1 MKRSAGILLPIF
13 SLASNYG
20 IGTFGNEAYKFVDFL
35 DKAGQSYWQI
45 LPLGQ
50 TSYGDSPYQSFSS
63 FAGNPYFID
72 LDILIEEGLLNKED
86 VKDLKNDQYIDYEYL
101 FNTRFNVLYKAYQN
115 GFKKYQ
121 KELETFIKENNE
133 WIDSYALFMSL
144 KKHFNHKAWIEWEDK
159 DIRLHNSEAAR
170 KYSELLK
177 DDICFYEFLQYL
189 FFKQYKKLK
198 DYANSKGIKI
208 IGDIPIYL
216 PLDSVEVWSNP
227 ENFVLDD
234 EYLPIEV
241 SGVPPDYF
249 NENGQLWG
257 NPLYDYDYQEKNH
270 FAWWVKR
277 IKGTS
282 KLFDI
287 LRIDHFRGFES
298 YWAVKYG
305 ETTARNGRW
314 VKGPGM
320 KLLQV
325 IKDECKDMEFIS
337 EDLGYHTPEVE
348 QLLEDFGY
356 PGMKVLEFAFDA
368 SEPSDHMPHSFTENY
383 ICYLGTHD
391 NDPVMLYYKN
401 APEETIKRA
410 KKYIGFNLEEGF
422 NYSMIRCGMESVAK
436 LFITQMQ
443 DYLGTSEGSR
453 INTPG
458 IFGGNW
464 SWRLTKDQYDDQ
476 LANKIRE
483 YTYLFAREK

>member
-13 SLASNYG
+13 SLPSNYG
-20 IGTFGNEAYKFVDFL
+20 IGSFSSEAYKFVDFL

-72 LDILIEEGLLNKED
+72 LDTLIDEELLNKDD

-101 FNTRFNVLYKAYQN
+101 FNTRYKVLYKAYQN
-115 GFKKYQ
+115 GIKKY
-121 KELETFIKENNE
+121 EEEFINFKNDNE
-133 WIDSYALFMSL
+133 WLDNYALFMSL
-144 KKHFNHKAWIEWEDK
+144 KKYFNNKAWIEWDDR
-159 DIRLHNSEAAR
+159 DIRLRKDEAIK
-170 KYSELLK
+170 KYSELLS
-177 DDICFYEFLQYL
+177 DDIKFYEFLQYL

-198 DYANSKGIKI
+198 DYANSKNIKI

-216 PLDSVEVWSNP
+216 PLDSVEVWSEPQNFLLD
-227 ENFVLDD
+227 EN
-234 EYLPIEV
+234 YLPKEV

-249 NENGQLWG
+249 NSDGQLWG
-257 NPLYDYDYQEKNH
+257 NPLYNYEYQEKNNY
-270 FAWWVKR
+270 AWWVRR
-277 IKGTS
+277 IKGAT
-282 KLFDI
+282 KLFDV

-305 ETTARNGRW
+305 ETTAKNGRW
-314 VKGPGM
+314 VKGPAM

-325 IKDECKDMEFIS
+325 IKDECKQMDFIS
-337 EDLGYHTPEVE
+337 EDLGYQTPEVK
-348 QLLEDFGY
+348 QLLKDFGY
-356 PGMKVLEFAFDA
+356 PGMKVMEFAFDA
-368 SEPSDHMPHSFTENY
+368 CKDSDHMPHNYKENL

-391 NDPVMLYYKN
+391 NDPVMAYYAN
-401 APEETIKRA
+401 NDSQIIEYA
-410 KKYIGFNLEEGF
+410 KKYIGYSQEEGF
-422 NYSMIRCGMESVAK
+422 NYSMIRCGMQSVAK

-443 DYLGTSEGSR
+443 DYLGLGIGSR

-458 IFGGNW
+458 TLGSNW
-464 SWRLTKDQYDDQ
+464 SWRLEINAYDDA

-483 YTYLFAREK
+483 YTYLYGRGK